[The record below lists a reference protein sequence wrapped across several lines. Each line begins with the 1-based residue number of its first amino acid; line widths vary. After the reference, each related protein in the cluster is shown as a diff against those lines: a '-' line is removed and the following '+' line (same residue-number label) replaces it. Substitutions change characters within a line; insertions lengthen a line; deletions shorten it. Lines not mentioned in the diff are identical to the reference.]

1 MRFKAVQLICGC
13 VEVSLEEFQK
23 WTELSKA
30 DDLCGQSLLD
40 LPPEHRSHPDRHIRV
55 TGWLCRVRDEEQ
67 IHRSI
72 TQAINLCLDA
82 EATDPRDKVYVLCG
96 LSEDLARTVGASDYS
111 KSVAEV
117 YTSVAVRTVLEPR
130 YQMTYWHLAQ
140 SLAGLSNIA

>member
-1 MRFKAVQLICGC
+1 MS
-13 VEVSLEEFQK
+13 E
-23 WTELSKA
+23 A

-55 TGWLCRVRDEEQ
+55 TGWLCRVQDEEQ

-72 TQAINLCLDA
+72 TQAIDLCLDT
-82 EATDPRDKVYVLCG
+82 ETTDPRDKVNALCG
-96 LSEDLARTVGASDYS
+96 LSKDLAQTVGVPDYS

-117 YTSVAVRTVLEPR
+117 YMSVVVRMILEPR